1 MITRRTLIAAL
12 PLGFA
17 ACTLPDVSPSARTTV
32 IMIRHADRAG
42 EVLNSKGIARA
53 AAMPAALAR
62 YDLDAIYAPD
72 IQRNLDT
79 AAPLATATGLP
90 VTVIVKEQAG
100 ARMTADY
107 PDGTVIWVGNKG
119 NLRTIWAELGAPGQ
133 PPQEYGEIGVIELQG
148 TGRHRVTR
156 LTVGP

>member
-17 ACTLPDVSPSARTTV
+17 ACTLPDVAPSARTTV
-32 IMIRHADRAG
+32 IMVRHADRAG
-42 EVLNSKGIARA
+42 EVLNSKGVARA

-62 YDLDAIYAPD
+62 YDLDAIYSPD

-79 AAPLATATGLP
+79 AAPLAAATDLP
-90 VTVIVKEQAG
+90 VTIIVKEQAG

-107 PDGTVIWVGNKG
+107 PDGTVVWVGNKG
-119 NLRTIWAELGAPGQ
+119 NLRTIWEELGAPGEA
-133 PPQEYGEIGVIELQG
+133 PQEYGEIGVVELLG
-148 TGRHRVTR
+148 SGGRRVTR
-156 LTVGP
+156 LTVDP